1 MKPLFRKISEA
12 SGYCFSFIEEAPPL
26 FETPWHFHPEYEL
39 IFIKNATGRR
49 YMGDHIADFCE
60 NELVLIGPNLPHF
73 WQNDDK
79 TDLSKSKAYVI
90 HFKPDFLGN
99 AYFNLPETLPINK
112 LLEKAQLGLK
122 IKGETNRIV
131 CDMIENLPE
140 VAGFERLLLLQKALH
155 TIAESY
161 DIEPL
166 ANAGF
171 VESFKAVQDERIN
184 KVFEYVMYNFREKI
198 ALQDIA
204 AIAFMSEIAFCRY
217 FKSRTGKSFF
227 TFLNDIRIGYACR
240 LLLESDVNVTGIC
253 YESGFN
259 NLSHFNRQFK
269 QHTKETPQHYRELF
283 KK

>member
-1 MKPLFRKISEA
+1 VKPLFRKISEA
-12 SGYCFSFIEEAPPL
+12 SGYSFSFIEEAPPL

-49 YMGDHIADFCE
+49 YMGDHIADFYE
-60 NELVLIGPNLPHF
+60 NELILIGPNLPHF
-73 WQNDDK
+73 WQNDSK
-79 TDLSKSKAYVI
+79 ADLSKSKAFVI
-90 HFKPDFLGN
+90 HFKPDFLGDN
-99 AYFNLPETLPINK
+99 YFNLPELLPIKK
-112 LLEKAQLGLK
+112 LLDKARLALK
-122 IKGETNRIV
+122 ITGNVNKKVSG
-131 CDMIENLPE
+131 MIEGFSAVN
-140 VAGFERLLLLQKALH
+140 GFERLILLQQILH
-155 TIAESY
+155 AIAESA
-161 DIEPL
+161 DTETL

-171 VESFKAVQDERIN
+171 VESFKANQEERIN
-184 KVFEYVMYNFREKI
+184 NVFEYVMYNFKEKI

-240 LLLESDVNVTGIC
+240 MLLESTMNITEIC

-269 QHTKETPQHYRELF
+269 EHTKETPQRYRELF